1 MSKVQNYK
9 IVDKRCDYKAS
20 ESRLYQTGPS
30 YVNMV
35 EIANSGNNSTNPRF
49 VITAPSLNT
58 GVSRFMRIRAKGKI
72 TVTLAADAAAN
83 FAFALRSYPISSAT
97 QTITTVVNT
106 TTITTNDVFRQK
118 NAVTAVNCPSVVL
131 NSYASTC
138 PTQPDIVVSN
148 DPTSA
153 AAGSGPFSL
162 FLDGAQGD
170 GVDAPRTY
178 WLNATCA
185 NSQKRVFTVDI
196 DIIEPVFCPPFVG
209 DDSYV
214 EALAGINQIQ
224 INYVTRDLVNMFT
237 CSQAIT
243 SAVWTNSQNPYTLLT
258 SYITADAKSMVE
270 RPLRYRYNCPRVDYS
285 YSVSS
290 ASATAVA
297 NSPVFCNY
305 TAPMRQLAS
314 IPRYIIIWATPL
326 DEVLTSNVP
335 DVVYPITNVNISFC
349 EKSGLLSSCGSPQ
362 LYEISKQ
369 SGLDA
374 HYQQFIGSSQI
385 KLTPEGADNA
395 KFTKLARLNAK
406 PVVIDVAQFLS
417 IPEGTAVG
425 CRYQTQFSYSA
436 TAEVTIPVTAGET
449 RSINFHTMII
459 YDQELVTEA
468 GNAALIEGTASVDD
482 IATAA
487 IAPQQAQQAAAAI
500 ISRAGIYG
508 GSFWDNLLNVGK
520 SVLPVVGNIAGD
532 MVGVPGLGSIASGLL
547 GSGMGSNTG
556 GARMT
561 RGAMHKMQNA

>member
-1 MSKVQNYK
+1 
-9 IVDKRCDYKAS
+9 
-20 ESRLYQTGPS
+20 
-30 YVNMV
+30 
-35 EIANSGNNSTNPRF
+35 
-49 VITAPSLNT
+49 
-58 GVSRFMRIRAKGKI
+58 MRIRAKGTI
-72 TVTLAADAAAN
+72 RVTLEAADAAAN
-83 FAFALRSYPISSAT
+83 MTFALRSYPISSAT
-97 QTITTVVNT
+97 QTITTIINN

-148 DPTSA
+148 APESA
-153 AAGSGPFSL
+153 ALGQGPFSL

-178 WLNATCA
+178 WLDSTCA
-185 NSQKRVFTVDI
+185 NAQKKVFTVTI
-196 DIIEPVFCPPFVG
+196 DIVEPVFCPPFVG

-224 INYVTRDLVNMFT
+224 INYVTTALANMFT
-237 CSQAIT
+237 CSQLIS
-243 SAVWTNSQNPYTLLT
+243 SAVWTTDNNYSLLT

-285 YSVSS
+285 YSGSN
-290 ASATAVA
+290 AA
-297 NSPVFCNY
+297 PVVGADKPITCQY
-305 TAPMRQLAS
+305 IAPTRQLAS
-314 IPRYIIIWATPL
+314 IPRYIIIWATPK
-326 DEVLTSNVP
+326 DDVLTSAMP
-335 DVVYPITNVNISFC
+335 DVVYPITSVNISFC
-349 EKSGLLSSCGSPQ
+349 EKSGLLSSCGSAQ

-374 HYQQFIGSSQI
+374 HYQQFIGSPQI
-385 KLTPEGADNA
+385 QVKPYAADDN
-395 KFTKLARLNAK
+395 KIVKLARLNAK
-406 PVVIDVAQFLS
+406 PLVIDVSQFLS

-425 CRYQTQFSYSA
+425 CRYQTQFSYQA
-436 TAEVTIPVTAGET
+436 NAELTTAGAAAGD
-449 RSINFHTMII
+449 SINFHTMII
-459 YDQELVTEA
+459 YDQELVTE
-468 GNAALIEGTASVDD
+468 GGSAALIEGTASVDD

-508 GSFWDNLLNVGK
+508 GSFWDSLLNVGK
-520 SVLPVVGNIAGD
+520 SVLPAVGNIAGE